1 MRELPGCAYPSPLLA
16 SRTCDVPA
24 PPVRLPRQ
32 TSDLVIRVVKRQAPV
47 FVIALAAACVAAG
60 TATGDPSVGAKRAQ
74 AQQVMAQISQLDSN
88 LERARTLYIAS
99 TQKLQVIEHNQKINK
114 VALRAARANLKRS
127 QHTLMQRLVTIYTT
141 RDDHS
146 TLAVLLGATSI
157 DDLVNRIET
166 VQSVSAQDIA
176 VLHEVVGFK
185 KVVTRTRHALTVAHR
200 TQQRLVQQRAAAKAR
215 ISSQLSRQQRLL
227 ASIKGEI
234 ARILAA
240 NRARALAAANAA
252 RARYDA
258 AQQASALALQQ
269 TVVGATASTGDGS
282 VAPPSQY
289 GGVVGIAMRY
299 LGVPY
304 VWGGE
309 SPAGFDCSGLVAY
322 VYSQVGV
329 SLPHY
334 TGAQWNMGVPVAR
347 SDLQPGDL
355 VFFDGLGHVGIYVG
369 GNEFIHAPHTGD
381 VVKISSMTGWY
392 ADTYVGARR
401 ITG

>member
-1 MRELPGCAYPSPLLA
+1 M
-16 SRTCDVPA
+16 
-24 PPVRLPRQ
+24 
-32 TSDLVIRVVKRQAPV
+32 IRVVKRQAPV

-60 TATGDPSVGAKRAQ
+60 TATGDPSISAKRAQ

-88 LERARTLYIAS
+88 LERARTQYLAS
-99 TQKLQVIEHNQKINK
+99 TQKLHVIEHNLKINK
-114 VALRAARANLKRS
+114 VALRAARANLKLS

-141 RDDHS
+141 RDDQS

-176 VLHEVVGFK
+176 VLHQVVGFK
-185 KVVTRTRHALTVAHR
+185 RAVTRTRHALNVAHHS
-200 TQQRLVQQRAAAKAR
+200 QQRLVAQRAAAKVR
-215 ISSQLSRQQRLL
+215 ISSQLSHQQRLL
-227 ASIKGEI
+227 SSIKGEI
-234 ARILAA
+234 AHILAV

-309 SPAGFDCSGLVAY
+309 SPAGFDCSGFVAY

-329 SLPHY
+329 ALPHY

-347 SDLQPGDL
+347 GDLQPGDL
-355 VFFDGLGHVGIYVG
+355 VFFDGLGHVGLYIG

-381 VVKISSMTGWY
+381 VVKISSISGWY